1 MRQDIS
7 LFQFLISLI
16 LGIYAFIGIIHFN
29 IIFFDVSQFLYMT
42 TWNYYIS
49 SIYLIVISICD
60 FSLYILKSN
69 KLDKVNEIFR
79 ENLSPAFTALT
90 YLVTITFWMII
101 FPMIISE
108 GDDGNFGIGLY
119 MNWYL
124 HLFLTIFQTI
134 DIFISYRKEKGIVIK
149 YDFLIAIIIV
159 GAYALLSLIL
169 IYGFDKPVYP
179 FFNNLTWYKFIGL
192 FILFAILIFVCYL
205 IHVGFIKLKYKCK
218 IFIIKDDNNNEI
230 STSDE
235 ETNKENKESK
245 DNI

>member
-7 LFQFLISLI
+7 LLQFLISLI

-42 TWNYYIS
+42 IWNYYIS
-49 SIYLIVISICD
+49 SIYLIVISISD

-69 KLDKVNEIFR
+69 KLDNVNEIFR

-101 FPMIISE
+101 FPMIVSE
-108 GDDGNFGIGLY
+108 GDDGNFGIGFY
-119 MNWYL
+119 MNLYL

-179 FFNNLTWYKFIGL
+179 FFNNLTWI
-192 FILFAILIFVCYL
+192 
-205 IHVGFIKLKYKCK
+205 
-218 IFIIKDDNNNEI
+218 
-230 STSDE
+230 
-235 ETNKENKESK
+235 
-245 DNI
+245 